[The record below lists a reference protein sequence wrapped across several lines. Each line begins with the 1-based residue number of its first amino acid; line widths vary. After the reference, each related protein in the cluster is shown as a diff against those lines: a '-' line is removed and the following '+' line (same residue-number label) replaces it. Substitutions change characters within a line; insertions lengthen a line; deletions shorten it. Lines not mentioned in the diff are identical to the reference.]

1 MSGFVK
7 AFNCYYLKDY
17 LLNKRNGKASK
28 INLVRAARTARCKI
42 FVILAE
48 ERRGGEAHDGAGAD
62 TRSEERGQGSNI
74 SANSELRNIYKFNA
88 NNAPA
93 PWLFRSVQSVLNGAR
108 CERERGE
115 QPR

>member
-42 FVILAE
+42 FVILSE
-48 ERRGGEAHDGAGAD
+48 EMRGGEGRLMTGPPL
-62 TRSEERGQGSNI
+62 TR
-74 SANSELRNIYKFNA
+74 
-88 NNAPA
+88 
-93 PWLFRSVQSVLNGAR
+93 GAR
-108 CERERGE
+108 SGPGIKHFS
-115 QPR
+115 QL